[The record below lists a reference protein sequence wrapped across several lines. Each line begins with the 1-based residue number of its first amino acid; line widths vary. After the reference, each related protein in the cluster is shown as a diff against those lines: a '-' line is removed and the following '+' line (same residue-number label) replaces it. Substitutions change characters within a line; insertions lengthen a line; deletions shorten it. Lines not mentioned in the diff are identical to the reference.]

1 MNTDNVLPPLP
12 RIPGLVPQD
21 TANPYA
27 KPGAQVAFKEFV
39 GDFMLFVKKHCQIQ
53 SAAESDALAETRT
66 SFRKESIARAGASA
80 PAGSQVLKLHETAR
94 VKYRD
99 APATPNLNAK
109 GLEALGIINAMRRKS
124 GGTRE
129 ADWWLTFSPA
139 PDTDDGWRFEYAEVQ
154 ETAVDGEGPTRRERV
169 EDCGWIL
176 DVLAARKE
184 IALVFHVA
192 YEHHLGTPSG
202 GKIDLAKAVMWYHR
216 AAALPPGPGPYLD
229 KYRDGFSF
237 GLRPMFVNGS
247 AAKCNLADKY
257 EHGNGVPQDYQ
268 RALFWYNESAKQDNG
283 VAEDSLAHMFADG
296 RGVARDI
303 DAAIALFQR
312 AIAHGFAHGSGRLAE
327 LREEKAK
334 SGMK

>member
-1 MNTDNVLPPLP
+1 MNPDNVLPPLP
-12 RIPGLVPQD
+12 KIPGLVPQD

-27 KPGAQVAFKEFV
+27 KPGAQVTFKEFAS
-39 GDFMLFVKKHCQIQ
+39 DFMLFVKKHCRIQ
-53 SAAESDALAETRT
+53 SAAESDALAQTRT
-66 SFRKESIARAGASA
+66 SFRKESITRAGDGA
-80 PAGSQVLKLHETAR
+80 PAGSQVLKLHETTR
-94 VKYRD
+94 VTYHD
-99 APATPNLNAK
+99 APATPNLNPK
-109 GLEALGIINAMRRKS
+109 GLEALGIINAMRRES
-124 GGTRE
+124 GGSRE

-139 PDTDDGWRFEYAEVQ
+139 PDTEDGWRFEYAEVQ
-154 ETAVDGEGPTRRERV
+154 EATAEEEDPTPRERV
-169 EDCGWIL
+169 DDCEWIL

-184 IALVFHVA
+184 IAMVFDVA
-192 YEHHLGTPSG
+192 YEHHYGTSSG

-216 AAALPPGPGPYLD
+216 AAALTPGPGPYVD

-237 GLRPMFVNGS
+237 RLHAMFVNGS

-257 EHGNGVPQDYQ
+257 EHGKGVPQDYQ

-312 AIAHGFAHGSGRLAE
+312 AIAHGYARGGERLAQ
-327 LREEKAK
+327 LRKEKAR
-334 SGMK
+334 SGT